1 MHQGPIQTDSLGVE
15 IFLNLGTQI
24 RKLGTTFQFFR
35 REFFYFLEVEGPT
48 TTYRFMGKFPPFSP
62 AGSTLPRG
70 TSKEKIFRMDRKN
83 YQGVQVNNTYEF
95 TAHKKKTFKN
105 TFTLRSKESAI
116 DKSNS
121 TIIER
126 HFSELQF

>member
-48 TTYRFMGKFPPFSP
+48 TIGLWGNSPLFHPLGPPFHVEQVKKKS
-62 AGSTLPRG
+62 LEWI
-70 TSKEKIFRMDRKN
+70 EKITKV
-83 YQGVQVNNTYEF
+83 Y
-95 TAHKKKTFKN
+95 K
-105 TFTLRSKESAI
+105 
-116 DKSNS
+116 
-121 TIIER
+121 
-126 HFSELQF
+126 